1 MLKQAERGQVICS
14 SVVFQSRFLIPNPLP
29 LMRWQITGPGQFP
42 SVAMTS
48 RDIYCL
54 RVEEILNWLLTLRV
68 SGTHGVLPT
77 SEVLLCSQFLSVAFP
92 VKDISFLSNL
102 TLSCCSG
109 GSFLLQPW
117 VTRESSHSFQSSCIW
132 RLLSSCPVGIACPDK
147 TRQTSSFS
155 FFQKSHFIVSHRL
168 PSPLPCNGFLIK
180 CRMRFLAC
188 SMHCP

>member
-14 SVVFQSRFLIPNPLP
+14 SVVFQSRSLIPNPLP
-29 LMRWQITGPGQFP
+29 LIRWQIIRTRTV
-42 SVAMTS
+42 SS
-48 RDIYCL
+48 RDIHCL

-77 SEVLLCSQFLSVAFP
+77 SEVLLCSQFLLVAFP

-117 VTRESSHSFQSSCIW
+117 VTRESSHSFQSPCIW

-155 FFQKSHFIVSHRL
+155 FFQKSYFIVSHRL